1 MFYLKGIFSRVGFGH
16 HLLWLRDLEHG
27 GSLVAVLSAG
37 LGSTLARKLVGHQL
51 ENKNSLDAIIDF
63 KSYQMPK

>member
-51 ENKNSLDAIIDF
+51 ENKNT
-63 KSYQMPK
+63 